1 MFLAQGFK
9 KGFTN
14 GRYSVAQAAQIAQAK
29 GYYWAALEL
38 DDPDTREYNLS
49 IWDEFL
55 LQWHLRGMKA
65 GSWFTTGGDVW
76 QTPASADF
84 TIAEIEGPGDY
95 EGVVNVINGVGAG
108 SLPPQPK
115 AIVTNF
121 NTPLQSRA
129 AAKPLIDAGFACLT
143 EAYLNENP
151 NATPDRLN
159 SFAKNLGWASSQP
172 AAGVYPT
179 ASQPNPVPLYTQW
192 ENWPM
197 ADYLGENVL

>member
-1 MFLAQGFK
+1 MFIAWGFK

-14 GRYSVAQAAQIAQAK
+14 GRYSVDQAAQIAQSK

-38 DDPDTREYNLS
+38 DDPDTSAYNLS
-49 IWDEFL
+49 IWDEFM

-65 GSWFTTGGDVW
+65 GPWFTEGGNIY
-76 QTPASADF
+76 QTPADSDF
-84 TIAEIEGPGDY
+84 VIAEIEGPGDY
-95 EGVVNVINGVGAG
+95 EGVVNVINGIGG
-108 SLPPQPK
+108 GPLPTCSR

-129 AAKPLIDAGFACLT
+129 AAQPLIDAGFTCLT

-151 NATPDRLN
+151 NATPDRLD
-159 SFAKNLGWASSQP
+159 SIAKNLGWPGSQP
-172 AAGVYPT
+172 VFGVYPVGG
-179 ASQPNPVPLYTQW
+179 QPVPSYAQW
-192 ENWPM
+192 ADWPG